1 MAHAPKGA
9 RSHRRGR
16 DVPIS
21 VRRAW
26 PSAFRCR
33 YPWPMEPDDSTTVSP
48 SVGPV
53 PGKSRGQL
61 MNSSS
66 DPQAAFNELWRFSL
80 NFYDRPGIAA
90 ALIELQDSAGLDV
103 NLILFALW
111 LGLSG
116 RGRLDKL
123 RLIAAEQAV
132 AAIRANVV
140 MPLRG
145 LRRRLKSIDDADIQR
160 LREKSAA
167 LEIDAEKAAQ
177 DRLVVLAG

>member
-1 MAHAPKGA
+1 
-9 RSHRRGR
+9 
-16 DVPIS
+16 
-21 VRRAW
+21 
-26 PSAFRCR
+26 
-33 YPWPMEPDDSTTVSP
+33 
-48 SVGPV
+48 
-53 PGKSRGQL
+53 

-116 RGRLDKL
+116 RGRLDKP

-160 LREKSAA
+160 LREKIAA
-167 LEIDAEKAAQ
+167 LEIDAERAAQ
-177 DRLVVLAG
+177 DRLVVLAGPLFEGGILECVADAEANLALYLGPETAGKAAAAILAELPRLAEQALDRGPPVRPSV